1 MNSVLKLLSAIK
13 DKIEKYLSVMDFQ
26 KLQTKKRKKA
36 WKEGTNNKT
45 KQQKIKES
53 KNTKGQA
60 ERKNK

>member
-26 KLQTKKRKKA
+26 NLQTKER
-36 WKEGTNNKT
+36 
-45 KQQKIKES
+45 
-53 KNTKGQA
+53 KNTKGRE